1 MTLNETHI
9 RELLDASTPG
19 PWNVAMLD
27 LHRETGVIDNEHAQ
41 SNQRLA
47 ALAPELAQDWLRMRE
62 ALEKQLNGINLVI
75 AMADMIQPQTEAQQ
89 TAITL
94 GRDLCDD
101 LTRIL
106 NGETNE

>member
-1 MTLNETHI
+1 MTLNAKHI

-19 PWNVAMLD
+19 PWNVATFNLYRTD
-27 LHRETGVIDNEHAQ
+27 VIDNEHAVA
-41 SNQRLA
+41 NRRLA
-47 ALAPELAQDWLRMRE
+47 ARAPELAADWLRMRE

-75 AMADMIQPQTEAQQ
+75 ALADMIQPQTEAQQ

-106 NGETNE
+106 EGEANV

>member
-1 MTLNETHI
+1 MTLNENTI
-9 RELLDASTPG
+9 RELLERATPG
-19 PWNVAMLD
+19 PWNVATFNLY
-27 LHRETGVIDNEHAQ
+27 RATPIDYQDSVANR
-41 SNQRLA
+41 RLA
-47 ALAPELAQDWLRMRE
+47 ARAPELAADWLRMRE

-106 NGETNE
+106 NGEANV